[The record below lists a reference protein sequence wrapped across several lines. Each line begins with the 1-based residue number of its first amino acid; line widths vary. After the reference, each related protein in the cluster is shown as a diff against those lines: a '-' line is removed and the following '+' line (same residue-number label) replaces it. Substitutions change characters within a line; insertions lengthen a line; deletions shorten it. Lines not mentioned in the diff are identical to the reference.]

1 MKKVIEFSGKVKSV
15 NITTNGI
22 EVETEDE
29 FKKGD
34 FIYHDD
40 GRVSIFKNYLNIAG
54 GLAFEYIA
62 AFKIAKGIYVNPS
75 YFCINETTRFATE
88 EEKQKVIDIMHI
100 FGKTWNDEKKCIE
113 PYKWRAKIGEY
124 YFCVCV
130 LGYKIEKHTGVES
143 NDSSD
148 QLRYESDNYFKTAE
162 ECEKY
167 VKEIKRLLKERPL

>member
-34 FIYHDD
+34 FIYHDN
-40 GRVSIFKNYLNIAG
+40 GRVSIFKNYLNLAG

-62 AFKIAKGIYVNPS
+62 TFKITKGSFTNEFYP
-75 YFCINETTRFATE
+75 CINETTRFATE

-100 FGKTWNDEKKCIE
+100 FGKNWNDETKCIV
-113 PYKWRAKIGEY
+113 PYKWRAELRALY
-124 YFCVCV
+124 YLVDLENVRVKFCTE
-130 LGYKIEKHTGVES
+130 L
-143 NDSSD
+143 NDSID
-148 QLRYESDNYFKTAE
+148 QKRYESGNYFKTTE

-167 VKEIKRLLKERPL
+167 SKEIQRLLKERPL